1 VQYTMETARDA
12 KGLSWSLVSSDDPV
26 VLGLANAIGLSAVE
40 RPRELATDDATMSEV
55 IHHALSW
62 AENKFGEV
70 DDIVLLQP
78 TSPFRTAADVD
89 QALVAYAASG
99 RESLVSV
106 CVVTQHPAECLL
118 LDESGR
124 FYPIETV
131 PHGMGDGRQTYPECY
146 FIDGGIYISSVDRFR
161 RTGKL
166 VDEAS
171 AIHEVP
177 RSHGLDIDH
186 PFDLA
191 VARALAAYAKTD
203 PEVFTL

>member
-1 VQYTMETARDA
+1 MEAARDT
-12 KGLSWSLVSSDDPV
+12 KGLSWNLVSSDDPA
-26 VLGLANAIGLSAVE
+26 VLVLARAIGLSALE
-40 RPRELATDDATMSEV
+40 RPHNLATDDAAMSEV
-55 IHHALSW
+55 VDHALSW
-62 AENKFGEV
+62 AENKFGGV

-89 QALVAYAASG
+89 EALVTYVASG

-118 LDESGR
+118 LDESGQFHPVEMAPR
-124 FYPIETV
+124 GTGE
-131 PHGMGDGRQTYPECY
+131 GRQTYPECY
-146 FIDGGIYISSVDRFR
+146 FIDGGIYISSVDHFR

-171 AIHEVP
+171 AIYEVP

-191 VARALAAYAKTD
+191 VARALAAYAKSD